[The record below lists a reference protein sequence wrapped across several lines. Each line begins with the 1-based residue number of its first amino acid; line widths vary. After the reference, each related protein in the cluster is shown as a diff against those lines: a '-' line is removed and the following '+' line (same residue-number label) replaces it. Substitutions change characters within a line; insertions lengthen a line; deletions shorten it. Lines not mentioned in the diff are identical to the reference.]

1 MSTSDTP
8 PSAQRDCL
16 NTLAGEV
23 ANLATALAEHAHR
36 MSDVDDSD
44 PEPDMTVR
52 TNTTKALWARDALL
66 SLLAKLHNDH
76 P

>member
-8 PSAQRDCL
+8 PTPQRDCL

-23 ANLATALAEHAHR
+23 ANLATALAEHAHS
-36 MSDVDDSD
+36 MSDVGDSD
-44 PEPDMTVR
+44 PDPDMTVR
-52 TNTTKALWARDALL
+52 VNTTKALWARDALL
-66 SLLAKLHNDH
+66 SLLVKLQNDH